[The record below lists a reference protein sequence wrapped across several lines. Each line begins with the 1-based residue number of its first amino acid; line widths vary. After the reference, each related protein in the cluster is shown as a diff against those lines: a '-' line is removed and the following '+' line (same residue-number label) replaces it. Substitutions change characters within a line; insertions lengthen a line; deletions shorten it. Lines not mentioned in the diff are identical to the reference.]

1 VRKASAVIVSTQDA
15 KQKTLDLIANLPERI
30 HVVPA
35 AYSKEFGLRPQEELE
50 AVRDRYDLP
59 ERFILFVGGLH
70 PIKNVGRILRALH
83 LLRESWGDELPPLV
97 AVGFKRWKVD
107 GELALIDELGL
118 QDKVIFPGYIPDA
131 DLPAFYNLATL
142 FLFPSLYEG
151 FGIPVLEA
159 MACGCPVVTS
169 KTGASP
175 EVSGGAALLADPYD
189 PREIAEQVN
198 EVLKSEGLRASL
210 SEKGLERVEDF
221 DWRNTAAATL
231 SLMLHAVR
239 GQGGDR

>member
-1 VRKASAVIVSTQDA
+1 MA
-15 KQKTLDLIANLPERI
+15 
-30 HVVPA
+30 
-35 AYSKEFGLRPQEELE
+35 
-50 AVRDRYDLP
+50 
-59 ERFILFVGGLH
+59 
-70 PIKNVGRILRALH
+70 

-97 AVGFKRWKVD
+97 FVGFKRWKVD

-118 QDKVIFPGYIPDA
+118 GDKVIFPGYIPDA

-169 KTGASP
+169 TAGAGP
-175 EVSGGAALLADPYD
+175 EVSGGAALLADPLD
-189 PREIAEQVN
+189 PREIADRVN
-198 EVLKSEGLRASL
+198 DLLKNEGLRQSL
-210 SEKGLERVEDF
+210 IAKGLLRALDF

-231 SLMLHAVR
+231 SVVLRAVR
-239 GQGGDR
+239 GKSGDAETIR